1 MVQQKLQVDCTYFI
15 VPKDFDD
22 DEVPIGT
29 ACENS
34 ALLIGD
40 EKGKESNQGELY
52 VQRGIGNALGYW
64 NDAQETSESFVQK
77 PSSSKLF
84 GCMLQ
89 DWGPSK
95 KN

>member
-1 MVQQKLQVDCTYFI
+1 MVQQKLRLIAYFI

-34 ALLIGD
+34 ALLIID

-52 VQRGIGNALGYW
+52 VRGIGNALGYW
-64 NDAQETSESFVQK
+64 NDAQKTSESFVQT
-77 PSSSKLF
+77 LF
-84 GCMLQ
+84 IKIIWMYVTRLGT
-89 DWGPSK
+89 K
-95 KN
+95 